1 MSGATKRKQREAR
14 LENEAKTRRTLKD
27 LKWYISTPINSET
40 DSELHKISRDPESET
55 SNISDLS
62 DMAATPTTS
71 KSLTENK
78 ESPTDQQVS
87 NMEDNKCRSW
97 QQSEEQKGIIAL
109 KSSPTLQQLRTWSV
123 LVTLMKPRTLVT
135 QIYPPYQ

>member
-14 LENEAKTRRTLKD
+14 LQNEAKTRRTLKD
-27 LKWYISTPINSET
+27 LKWYISTPINNET

>member
-27 LKWYISTPINSET
+27 LKWYISTPINNET